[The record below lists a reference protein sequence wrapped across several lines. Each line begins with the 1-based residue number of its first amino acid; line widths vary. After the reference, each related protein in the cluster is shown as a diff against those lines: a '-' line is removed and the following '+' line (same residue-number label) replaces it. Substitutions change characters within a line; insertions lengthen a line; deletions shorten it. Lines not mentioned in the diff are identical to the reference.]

1 MADYEP
7 RMLLKTISSAPA
19 ARRAG
24 SHAGSHTDEQPW
36 DAPDPCGQPGETSP
50 RPRTDLNEAGRPRW
64 YLRIRR
70 SSARQAE
77 GASVLAGLR
86 SGDGPLSVR
95 VRPSSLKRDCDR
107 RATSTGERCQVHV
120 HAKSRLTPEP
130 LRTLRP
136 ETTGQGQACPDRTRP
151 SPARCGRSP
160 GSLQARRPQIRAY
173 GLGTIWGPHVALV
186 AGQPACDRTTS
197 YARTTPLSCEDAY
210 PTVLGVK
217 GSRVQIPPSR
227 LVRGVSCPS
236 FDLREPTG
244 EPMELW
250 FPGQDYAD
258 CVALALRIR
267 FMAVAPLVSAGLI
280 S

>member
-1 MADYEP
+1 
-7 RMLLKTISSAPA
+7 MLLKTISSAPA

-36 DAPDPCGQPGETSP
+36 DAPDPPGQPGETSP

-136 ETTGQGQACPDRTRP
+136 ETTGQGQACPDRTRAIP
-151 SPARCGRSP
+151 CTVRAVTGQPPGPTPANTCLRP
-160 GSLQARRPQIRAY
+160 GDH
-173 GLGTIWGPHVALV
+173 LGTTRCARG
-186 AGQPACDRTTS
+186 RTT
-197 YARTTPLSCEDAY
+197 R
-210 PTVLGVK
+210 
-217 GSRVQIPPSR
+217 
-227 LVRGVSCPS
+227 
-236 FDLREPTG
+236 
-244 EPMELW
+244 M
-250 FPGQDYAD
+250 
-258 CVALALRIR
+258 
-267 FMAVAPLVSAGLI
+267 
-280 S
+280 